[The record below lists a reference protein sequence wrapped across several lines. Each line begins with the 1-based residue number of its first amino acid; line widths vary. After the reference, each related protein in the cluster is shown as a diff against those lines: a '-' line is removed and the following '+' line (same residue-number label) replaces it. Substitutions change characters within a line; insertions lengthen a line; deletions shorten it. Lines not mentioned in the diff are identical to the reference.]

1 MLRVVLW
8 IVALFA
14 ILFVLRLLGFFLRA
28 GGRGRAAKGSR

>member
-28 GGRGRAAKGSR
+28 GGRGRAAKRSR